1 MSDGNRW
8 FLTITAGRHDGTFF
22 LIDTLPG
29 VTVHTR
35 EMLDSDI
42 ALVEIAF
49 LVSREQAGE
58 LEYVLRATTS
68 TEVDNQIA
76 NGA

>member
-1 MSDGNRW
+1 MSEGNNW
-8 FLTITAGRHDGTFF
+8 FLTITAGRSDGTCF

-29 VTVHTR
+29 VTARTR
-35 EMLDSDI
+35 EMLDSDL

-58 LEYVLRATTS
+58 LEYVLSPRNS
-68 TEVDNQIA
+68 TEGDNQVT